1 MTIKNITSGTG
12 FGSMIP
18 YNNAGVGT
26 DPQGSV
32 DNDGY
37 GTLPVARWTSI
48 PHRIFR
54 SNTDDGSSTTVGI
67 MAFHASGIK
76 EVDFI
81 LNGGT
86 TVTVSD
92 VEYNSTTGFN
102 EYCVKMDRDSV
113 ITNMGETS
121 DNAELRAII
130 RPNHGTPKIMQHDV
144 AGGIS
149 GDYALQQFFGM
160 KGISG
165 AYAQFEPNVDE
176 SILLSSIETGRDSN
190 ATSHPGEASFFLS
203 LYKDVND
210 ATSERTPIEIFLSPS
225 GSDFN
230 DGLSVST
237 PVKNFKQAFILARRK
252 IGDIRGISVTDF
264 ATGPDGFTEGGA
276 WSGFLSHDEIIFT
289 LLPGTYTEDNWYW
302 EYTTTEIGSL
312 SFNKYQ
318 LGVNG
323 GFLLV
328 RGQPGEDKSEIIIK
342 SKNYDVNYIDSVS
355 EEPFCFNMARG
366 GLFHCLELRNLTF
379 DRANPD
385 PSKCDVLFAS
395 GIGHLTTVQGHP
407 KMRGIVLHNNIHI
420 KTKSPLRDYF
430 GSQGHGTINRRGVS
444 FKEIGVVALNCLVEG
459 GLSQTKMHRYHINT
473 QTKLH
478 GGDQFAYS
486 PLVIGCHCSI
496 IPDAILPL
504 RKIDFDASLNN
515 TADISDEEKDYYN
528 TEYSGWYAPVRAGAY
543 QSLRNAWDSGRDM
556 GGFTLEIPKYRGK
569 ELGTPEI
576 VWRKINKEAMVGD
589 IPDIPELYD
598 PVAYVDPTIG
608 DPYGGLGSAHPG
620 TDNFFDF
627 EPTNPDPRIEIF
639 GEGTLGFSYATVT
652 DLRNKKVPEFSGEFF
667 PDVYFENKYMIL
679 LDHVTGGGTRSSGY
693 VLADFDKPLV
703 YGTESNQQRFL
714 FRYSGTSAE
723 SFSRFGSTGDLTS
736 TFTPKKHGWS
746 RGFIAEDPPQF
757 GGSRPLYNFDDQP
770 NRNDNYPIVGEF
782 TYGSLDSDHAD
793 FVQSTIDSRSAN
805 TGYTIGDP
813 IEKLTSLA
821 ENNIYA
827 YNKIDGM
834 KGQFGNWDITAK
846 VTNETGETR
855 FIRTGE
861 PYYANL
867 PIQDIAM
874 VNNALLGDATEDN
887 NTQWKMSGH
896 ETALSMKNFIME
908 HNTVVGA
915 NIVFEY
921 GTLAF
926 TGGAGVDGTTNIDVV
941 GGESL
946 GRGVTYSRDPYG
958 NFYDQTNS
966 DWYIRNNYFEGI
978 NGYVFGNVPSVSGAA
993 EQRNYSPQ
1001 GWTTGSSG
1009 SSFTKAIVSERNTI
1023 YEHRGFEEGL
1033 GSLSDS
1039 VYDPYTTSG
1048 LTGFIKLEVDER
1060 PLFRNALNNASIPY
1074 QSALTGLGTGGSQ
1087 IYDDLNR
1094 TKRRNRPT
1102 VGAYEFEEPDSSQV
1116 NDQEGA
1122 IWTYTTSGDLTKNL
1136 VTDLNLSPEELEGK
1150 RIFVQASFDG
1160 EVSNST
1166 NKRVIE
1172 PSHATRLPTDDIPQ
1186 SEAPDVDDGD
1196 FASYLFRPGASDETN
1211 GIYDVPVDSDNNEL
1225 PNNDWIPSR
1234 YSTFDRMRVYGP
1246 TYTSVNYRNRFF
1258 FTFDK
1263 DVAHDLGGTHANQ
1276 LQTAINGLAAGD
1288 ELKVTFPSDN
1298 LTLGVSAGTVV
1309 VGQFTETYGKKLSR
1323 SYHLCDLTTGLTVD
1337 LPENVTGYA
1346 TIPIPSGWPTS

>member
-1 MTIKNITSGTG
+1 MAIKNITSGTG
-12 FGSMIP
+12 FSSMIP

-32 DNDGY
+32 GNDGY
-37 GTLPVARWTSI
+37 GTLPIARWTSI
-48 PHRIFR
+48 PHRISR
-54 SNTDDGSSTTVGI
+54 PSDEEWNSDGPSTTVGI

-130 RPNHGTPKIMQHDV
+130 RPNHGTPRVMQHDV

-149 GDYALQQFFGM
+149 GGYALQEFFGM

-165 AYAQFEPNVDE
+165 AFVQFDPGGSGGNGEE
-176 SILLSSIETGRDSN
+176 SNLISSIESGRDSN

-203 LYKDVND
+203 LYKDLND
-210 ATSERTPIEIFLSPS
+210 TTSERTPIEIFLSPT
-225 GSDFN
+225 GSDSN

-252 IGDIRGISVTDF
+252 IGEIRGISVDDF
-264 ATGPDGFTEGGA
+264 AGSSSA
-276 WSGFLSHDEIIFT
+276 FLAHDEIIFT
-289 LLPGTYTEDNWYW
+289 LLPGTYTEDTWYW
-302 EYTTTEIGSL
+302 EYTADDMVNPNSN
-312 SFNKYQ
+312 NKYQ

-328 RGQPGEDKSEIIIK
+328 RGQPGVDKSEIIIK
-342 SKNYDVNYIDSVS
+342 SKNYDVNYTGSAS

-366 GLFHCLELRNLTF
+366 GLFNCLELRNLTF
-379 DRANPD
+379 DRANPN
-385 PSKCDVLFAS
+385 PSKCDVLFSS
-395 GIGHLTTVQGHP
+395 GIGHLTSVQGSP
-407 KMRGIVLHNNIHI
+407 KMKGIVLHNNIHI

-430 GSQGHGTINRRGVS
+430 GTQGHGTINRRGLS
-444 FKEIGVVALNCLVEG
+444 FKEIGVVALNCFVEG
-459 GLSQTKMHRYHINT
+459 GLSQTKMYRYHINT
-473 QTKLH
+473 RTNLH
-478 GGDQFAYS
+478 GGDQFAFT
-486 PLVIGCHCSI
+486 PLVIGCHSSA

-504 RKIDFDASLNN
+504 RKIDFDPDLNG
-515 TADISDEEKDYYN
+515 DEFGIDPEERDYYN
-528 TEYSGWYAPVRAGAY
+528 TEYSGWYAPVRVGAY

-556 GGFTLEIPKYRGK
+556 GGFTLEIPKNSSNN

-598 PVAYVDPTIG
+598 PVAYVDPSIG

-639 GEGTLGFSYATVT
+639 GEGTLGFSYATLT
-652 DLRNKKVPEFSGEFF
+652 DFTNKRVPEFSGEFF

-736 TFTPKKHGWS
+736 TFIPKKHGWS
-746 RGFIAEDPPQF
+746 RGFIAVNPPQF
-757 GGSRPLYNFDDQP
+757 GGTRPFYDFDAQP
-770 NRNDNYPIVGEF
+770 DRDDNYPIVGKF
-782 TYGSLDSDHAD
+782 TYGAIDSDHAD
-793 FVQSTIDSRSAN
+793 FVQSTVDSRSAN
-805 TGYTIGDP
+805 IGYTIGDP
-813 IEKLTSLA
+813 IEELTSLA

-846 VTNETGETR
+846 VTNQTGETR

-861 PYYANL
+861 PFYANL

-874 VNNALLGDATEDN
+874 VNNALLGDATEN
-887 NTQWKMSGH
+887 NTTQWKMSGH

-915 NIVFEY
+915 NIIFEY
-921 GTLAF
+921 GTLAYNKD
-926 TGGAGVDGTTNIDVV
+926 GVTNIDFA

-946 GRGVTYSRDPYG
+946 GRGVTYSRDPLG
-958 NFYDQTNS
+958 NYYDQTNS

-978 NGYVFGNVPSVSGAA
+978 NGYVFGNIPSTSGAA
-993 EQRNYSPQ
+993 ESRGYSPQ

-1009 SSFTKAIVSERNTI
+1009 SSFTKAIVSERNTV
-1023 YEHRGFEEGL
+1023 YEHRGFEDGL
-1033 GSLSDS
+1033 GSLPDI

-1060 PLFRNALNNASIPY
+1060 PLFQSAFNNASIPY

-1087 IYDDLNR
+1087 IYDDLDR

-1102 VGAYEFEEPDSSQV
+1102 VGAYEFEEPEPSEVVDRMAATW
-1116 NDQEGA
+1116 D
-1122 IWTYTTSGDLTKNL
+1122 YTTSDDLTKNL
-1136 VTDLNLSPEELEGK
+1136 VADLSLTAEELEGK

-1160 EVSNST
+1160 EVSKPT

-1172 PSHATRLPTDDIPQ
+1172 PSCATRLPAEDVPQ
-1186 SEAPDVDDGD
+1186 SEAPDIDDGEPT
-1196 FASYLFRPGASDETN
+1196 SYLFAPSGTKEYQ
-1211 GIYDVPVDSDNNEL
+1211 GIYDPPVDSDDNVET
-1225 PNNDWIPSR
+1225 NDWITSL
-1234 YSTFDRMRVYGP
+1234 YTGLFRMRVYGSTEP
-1246 TYTSVNYRNRFF
+1246 SWPANRFF
-1258 FTFDK
+1258 FMFDK
-1263 DVAHDLGGTHANQ
+1263 NLADDLGGTHANQ
-1276 LQTAINGLAAGD
+1276 LETAINGLAAGN
-1288 ELKVTFPSDN
+1288 ELKVTIPSEN
-1298 LTLGVSAGTVV
+1298 VTLGISAGTVNTAEFSD
-1309 VGQFTETYGKKLSR
+1309 GGTKYHSR
-1323 SYHLCDLTTGLTVD
+1323 KYFMCDLTTGLTVD